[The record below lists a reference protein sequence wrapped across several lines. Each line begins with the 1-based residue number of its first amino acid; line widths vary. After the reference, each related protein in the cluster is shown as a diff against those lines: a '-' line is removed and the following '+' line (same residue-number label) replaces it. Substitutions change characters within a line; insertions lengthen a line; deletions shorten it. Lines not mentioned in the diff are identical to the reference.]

1 MTHQFMAHGDLCA
14 ALGAL
19 LAPWRL
25 KLGLAGL
32 EVWSRGPARL
42 TPRVLWA
49 AVLWILL
56 PA

>member
-25 KLGLAGL
+25 KLGLAVL
-32 EVWSRGPARL
+32 EVSSRGPARL
-42 TPRVLWA
+42 APRVLWA
-49 AVLWILL
+49 AVWILL
-56 PA
+56 PV